1 MSYTYTRTVN
11 SATRNNDPA
20 TNTYACIK
28 AVIDGV
34 EMMIPKDDLANKERA
49 LVKAWEDAGNTIAEA
64 D

>member
-1 MSYTYTRTVN
+1 MSNYRTVN
-11 SATRNNDPA
+11 SAQKVNDEQGV
-20 TNTYACIK
+20 YVCIK

-34 EMMIPKDDLANKERA
+34 EMMIPKDDFVNSERA

>member
-1 MSYTYTRTVN
+1 MEDLRTVN
-11 SATRNNDPA
+11 STQKVNDEQG
-20 TNTYACIK
+20 NYVCIK

-49 LVKAWEDAGNTIAEA
+49 LVKSWEDSGNTIQEA

>member
-1 MSYTYTRTVN
+1 MEDSRTVT
-11 SATRNNDPA
+11 SAQKVNDEQGD
-20 TNTYACIK
+20 YVCIK

-49 LVKAWEDAGNTIAEA
+49 LVKSWEDSGNTIAEA